1 MVYYIKY
8 RGDIKMSYNKD
19 YFRGLLNKI
28 TEPLKAHYTPEC
40 SGLIIG
46 HTGAAYEDTTIPM
59 EGFSRV
65 LWGLVPL
72 WAGGGDAEGFAE
84 IYQKGLS
91 NGTDPDSNGY
101 WGGLR
106 DFDQKF
112 VEMAAIA
119 YALLLAPE
127 KVWTPLSEK
136 SKSQLADW
144 LRGINSK
151 KVSDNNWE
159 FFPLL
164 VNLALKKLGLEYSNE
179 KIEHC
184 LERLE
189 TYYLGSGWYKDGVT
203 EQRDYYTPF
212 ALHFYSLIYSVV
224 CEKDDPER
232 SKLFKERAAEFAKTY
247 VYWFDDKGRALVYG
261 RSLTYRFAQAA
272 FWSACVFAD
281 VKVFTPGI
289 LKGIIVRHFEDWF
302 SRPIFDN
309 GGLLTIGYRY
319 PNLHMAE
326 SYNAPGSPYWSLKAF
341 ILLAADDNNPFWDAE
356 PEPLPKLDDTK
367 LIPEAQMIIQR
378 QKNSVTAL
386 VPGRTH
392 YNIHVHVSE
401 KYCKFAYSSEFG
413 FSVPRSNKFLNQSAP
428 DSTLSFE
435 IDGYIFTRRLC
446 DSIEVSEDKIVSV
459 WSPFKGIN
467 VTTTLIP
474 IEGGHIRRHTINS
487 EYECT
492 ARDSG
497 FTVSTASDC
506 HCDSYKEDGGVTVK
520 NDFSFCHVKSNTG
533 GIGEVISIHPNT
545 SLVYQ
550 NTVLPMAVYKITP
563 GITEIETVVKYS

>member
-1 MVYYIKY
+1 
-8 RGDIKMSYNKD
+8 MSYNKD

-40 SGLIIG
+40 SGLIVG

-136 SKSQLADW
+136 SKSQLAGW

-492 ARDSG
+492 ARDAG
-497 FTVSTASDC
+497 FAVSTASDC

-520 NDFSFCHVKSNTG
+520 NDFSFCHVKSNTS